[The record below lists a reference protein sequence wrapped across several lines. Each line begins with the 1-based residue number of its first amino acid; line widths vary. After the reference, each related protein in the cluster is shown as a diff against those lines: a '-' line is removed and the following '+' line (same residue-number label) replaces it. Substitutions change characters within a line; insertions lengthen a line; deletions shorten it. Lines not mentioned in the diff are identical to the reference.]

1 MKTLAFLNLKKR
13 EIDADGRSLEQ
24 YKHEVGDEMIVTL
37 DDETQEATTDTL
49 HGSFRFANL
58 KPEELS
64 PYASLRE
71 LAVKF
76 VDGHFET

>member
-24 YKHEVGDEMIVTL
+24 YKDEVGDEMIVTL
-37 DDETQEATTDTL
+37 DDETQEATAYTL

-76 VDGHFET
+76 VGGHFET